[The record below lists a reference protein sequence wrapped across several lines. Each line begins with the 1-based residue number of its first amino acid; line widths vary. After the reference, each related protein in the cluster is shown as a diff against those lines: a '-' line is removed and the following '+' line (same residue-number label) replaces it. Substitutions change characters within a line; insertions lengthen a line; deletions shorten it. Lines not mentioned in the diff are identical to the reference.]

1 MGKVMGLAATQSFNI
16 ANFNRLFGGE
26 FYSLPEDGGDLLD
39 FAYIYVDLDDDTTV
53 LLKIKYKETKSK
65 AYYVGVMASL
75 AAIQVG
81 YTIRLNSR
89 VTKLVGEMRL
99 KEAEAFTYRAQ
110 VQRVVN
116 EIARVEAAIVN
127 GEKTIEVLLR
137 TANSEALIER
147 GAMTAKDA
155 ERLRNSAADMQLH
168 LNAQQ
173 QDLKRLKQGYSPY
186 VAQGQVRKTV
196 PNMIDPT
203 TGKFVNT
210 RTSGLGMVRYFDD
223 AGQLIVE
230 GLEESLTK
238 QRKAL
243 SWASKWGKANIADL
257 TVLAVTAAID
267 LAISESQEQSILN
280 TVDEWFQS
288 TGYEG
293 SITEDYGISLPFS
306 ISDIV
311 LKVGWTLAISPFIPD
326 DLPIDNLNDLS
337 LALVVTM
344 LQSLF
349 EVEVVAIFDVRTIDL
364 DIQLNP
370 TKLLEEYA
378 WSFIKKDPYIVVEG
392 FLIAYAI
399 KVFYGL
405 YLKPMLNKSV
415 MVE

>member
-1 MGKVMGLAATQSFNI
+1 M
-16 ANFNRLFGGE
+16 
-26 FYSLPEDGGDLLD
+26 
-39 FAYIYVDLDDDTTV
+39 
-53 LLKIKYKETKSK
+53 
-65 AYYVGVMASL
+65 
-75 AAIQVG
+75 
-81 YTIRLNSR
+81 
-89 VTKLVGEMRL
+89 
-99 KEAEAFTYRAQ
+99 
-110 VQRVVN
+110 
-116 EIARVEAAIVN
+116 
-127 GEKTIEVLLR
+127 
-137 TANSEALIER
+137 
-147 GAMTAKDA
+147 
-155 ERLRNSAADMQLH
+155 
-168 LNAQQ
+168 
-173 QDLKRLKQGYSPY
+173 
-186 VAQGQVRKTV
+186 
-196 PNMIDPT
+196 
-203 TGKFVNT
+203 
-210 RTSGLGMVRYFDD
+210 
-223 AGQLIVE
+223 
-230 GLEESLTK
+230 
-238 QRKAL
+238 
-243 SWASKWGKANIADL
+243 
-257 TVLAVTAAID
+257 TAAID